1 LQVKVAAEMIKPS
14 NDENTV
20 LQLNMGEGK
29 SSVIVPLVAAALA
42 DGNKMVRIVV
52 LKPLAT
58 QMFQLLV
65 ERLGSLANRR
75 IVYIPFSRDIRL
87 GPTQLQ
93 ALESIYRKTVQDG
106 AILLVQPEHVLSYKL
121 MSIDL
126 RTTAKSDQDIL
137 TARRSIELQEWL
149 NANSRDVLDESDEIL
164 HVRYQLVYTSGDQQ
178 PLDDHPDR
186 WTTTQQLFALVQK
199 HALKVKQQC
208 PQEIQLDTRGGG
220 AFPTLR
226 LLPLENAQAY
236 ECLRSLL
243 VEDIMSG
250 HLLNLNLPMLAMT
263 VRDAARRFITSRE
276 ISIADRDVVRDES
289 GSMWKGLL
297 LLRGLLA
304 LEILRY
310 VLTEKRY
317 RVNYGLDLTRSL
329 LAVPYRA
336 KVG

>member
-14 NDENTV
+14 SDENTV

-42 DGNKMVRIVV
+42 DGTKMVRIVV

-75 IVYIPFSRDIRL
+75 IVYIPFSRDVRL
-87 GPTQLQ
+87 DLTKLQ
-93 ALESIYRKTVQDG
+93 VLEGIYRKTVQDG

-137 TARRSIELQEWL
+137 TAHRSIELQRWL
-149 NANSRDVLDESDEIL
+149 TENSRDVLDESDEIL
-164 HVRYQLVYTSGDQQ
+164 HIRYQLVYTSGVQK

-186 WTTTQQLFALVQK
+186 WTTTQQLLTLVQK
-199 HALKVKQQC
+199 HASNVKQQY
-208 PQEIQLDTRGGG
+208 PYDVQFDPRDGE
-220 AFPTLR
+220 AFSGLR
-226 LLPLENAQAY
+226 LLPSENAHAY
-236 ECLRSLL
+236 EYLRSLL
-243 VEDIMSG
+243 VEDSMKG
-250 HLLNLNLPMLAMT
+250 HLLNLNLLVLAT
-263 VRDAARRFITSRE
+263 PVHDAARRFITSRE
-276 ISIADRDVVRDES
+276 ISSADRNLVRDES

-304 LEILRY
+304 LDILRY

-317 RVNYGLDLTRSL
+317 RVNYGLDLSRSL

>member
-1 LQVKVAAEMIKPS
+1 MIKPS
-14 NDENTV
+14 ACKNTV

-42 DGNKMVRIVV
+42 DGTKMVRIVV

-75 IVYIPFSRDIRL
+75 IVYIPFSRDVLL

-93 ALESIYRKTVQDG
+93 ALEDIYRKTVKDG
-106 AILLVQPEHVLSYKL
+106 AILLVQPEHILSYKL
-121 MSIDL
+121 MSVNL
-126 RTTAKSDQDIL
+126 RTTATSIEDVV
-137 TARRSIELQEWL
+137 TASRSIKLQRWL
-149 NANSRDVLDESDEIL
+149 TENSRDVLDESDEVL
-164 HVRYQLVYTSGDQQ
+164 HVRYQLVYTSGIQK

-186 WTTTQQLFALVQK
+186 WTTTQQLLALIQK
-199 HALKVKQQC
+199 HASNIKQKYPYDVQFD
-208 PQEIQLDTRGGG
+208 PRDGG
-220 AFPTLR
+220 AFPGFR
-226 LLPLENAQAY
+226 LLPSENAHAY
-236 ECLRSLL
+236 EYLRSLL
-243 VEDIMSG
+243 VEDSMKG
-250 HLLNLNLPMLAMT
+250 HLLNLNLLALAAP
-263 VRDAARRFITSRE
+263 VRDAARRFITSRK
-276 ISIADRDVVRDES
+276 ISISERDLVRDES

-304 LEILRY
+304 LDIMRY

-336 KVG
+336 KVR